1 MCFCQVQRPLPAFIL
16 RLTRFLGWVTAENWS
31 EEELEDTTGCD
42 GGPELCQSESRGIT
56 VQALPKHTGGR
67 QKDKEETRM
76 DGAVW
81 EGRRNQ
87 VSTVEMKSG
96 RGRVLPG
103 GGSAGVSVGF
113 SEFEA

>member
-1 MCFCQVQRPLPAFIL
+1 MGALCCASLSLVALPFK
-16 RLTRFLGWVTAENWS
+16 
-31 EEELEDTTGCD
+31 
-42 GGPELCQSESRGIT
+42 LCQNTQEE
-56 VQALPKHTGGR
+56 GR
-67 QKDKEETRM
+67 QKDRGETWM
-76 DGAVW
+76 DGDVW

-87 VSTVEMKSG
+87 VSTVEMKNG